1 MGDFLR
7 VLSETSSIYS
17 FAHPWPTILRYF
29 TILLKVSLI
38 FSAQIICTM
47 APKRTEEEEW
57 ERR

>member
-1 MGDFLR
+1 MGDFFR
-7 VLSETSSIYS
+7 VQAETSSIYS

-47 APKRTEEEEW
+47 APKRTEEEEQ